1 MAQKKRAK
9 ASGAK
14 RAKARKAVKKARS
27 GVSKKSTA
35 KKASSKAKSAKKAPV
50 NAAKPQMKAAKPVM
64 AKVVTGKPNL
74 IVTYDPNHKGTA
86 QVEIKEAFG
95 RIGERYELIDTDV
108 DGLFKLKTQD
118 ARRVVKKLTD
128 LCRRERQILTT
139 THHYTPIDGWCKSDI
154 ADMQRLVKGLV
165 ANIGQNERW
174 KMGINK
180 RHWDKL
186 HGTELI
192 MKLTEVIDRPRV
204 DLEKPEKIV
213 QIEIIGDDTGVAL
226 LRPDELLDVVQAK
239 G

>member
-1 MAQKKRAK
+1 MAKKKRAR
-9 ASGAK
+9 AAGAK
-14 RAKARKAVKKARS
+14 RAKAKKA
-27 GVSKKSTA
+27 A
-35 KKASSKAKSAKKAPV
+35 KKAKSGASKKAKAKKPASKAKRAKAPAR
-50 NAAKPQMKAAKPVM
+50 AAKPQPKPEKPVM

-74 IVTYDPNHKGTA
+74 LVTYDPNHKGTA
-86 QVEIKEAFG
+86 QAEIKEAFG
-95 RIGERYELIDTDV
+95 RLGERYELIDTDV

-128 LCRRERQILTT
+128 LCRRERQILAT

-154 ADMQRLVKGLV
+154 ADMQRLVKGLA

-213 QIEIIGDDTGVAL
+213 QIEIIGNEAGVAL
-226 LRPDELLDVVQAK
+226 LRTDELLDVVQAK